1 MKKIFNQN
9 IPYKFLMNKIAQLN
23 GNIDIAIDSNKQLL
37 NYTEKNR
44 CDTGK
49 HKVLQN
55 YSLLEV

>member
-1 MKKIFNQN
+1 
-9 IPYKFLMNKIAQLN
+9 MNKLAQLN
-23 GNIDIAIDSNKQLL
+23 GNIDIAIDSNKQSL